1 MTAPRIGELFAG
13 YGGLG
18 MAVQQVYGGD
28 LAWYSEFDDAPSR
41 IMAHHHPGVPNYG
54 DVTAID
60 WGEIPRVDILTG
72 GFPCQ
77 DVSVAG
83 RRAGMTDG
91 TRSGLWSHMAH
102 AIGVLRPQLVV
113 IENVGGLFS
122 AEATSVVESHPWCL
136 GDGGT
141 GSDTVLLR
149 ALDAVL
155 STLSELGYDAEWT
168 ALRASDVGAPHGR
181 LRVFITAHPQGEQGS
196 LEHGDGRSTAHPS
209 GSRGGRWTT
218 LPLAGGEGGADA
230 PTLRADDRPDAS
242 GDAPRLM
249 PTPRAADG
257 MGHPLRS
264 HATDTSRL
272 EDAVAVNLLPTP
284 TAQPEAIGDP
294 EVRAARVE
302 RARAKHGRP
311 FGESLS
317 SAVGQLLP
325 TPSTL
330 DSIEARTTYGG
341 GNPTL
346 QGAVGGVSDVDAAR
360 HERAGRLL
368 PTPVSQPSG
377 NTPEEH
383 LRKKPGRDV
392 VTDLSIIAENGL
404 FATGGRLLPTPVVT
418 DSFGAR
424 NETSGRQ
431 PDSQHHSGRT
441 LGDVVWLGAWGE
453 YGPAIARWE
462 HIVGRPAPA
471 PTEPGKNRPRLS
483 SRFVE
488 WLMGLD
494 DGHVTG
500 VGLTRN
506 QELKALGNGVVPQQ
520 GAAALR
526 HLDQIRRTS

>member
-102 AIGVLRPQLVV
+102 AIDVLRPGLVV

-141 GSDTVLLR
+141 GSDTVFLR

-168 ALRASDVGAPHGR
+168 ALRAADVGAPHGR
-181 LRVFITAHPQGEQGS
+181 LRVFITAHPSGGGSGGRAALPLTGGTGEPDVAAVGAD
-196 LEHGDGRSTAHPS
+196 HRPGPS
-209 GSRGGRWTT
+209 G
-218 LPLAGGEGGADA
+218 
-230 PTLRADDRPDAS
+230 
-242 GDAPRLM
+242 
-249 PTPRAADG
+249 
-257 MGHPLRS
+257 
-264 HATDTSRL
+264 DTSGL
-272 EDAVAVNLLPTP
+272 TLLPTP

-325 TPSTL
+325 TP
-330 DSIEARTTYGG
+330 
-341 GNPTL
+341 
-346 QGAVGGVSDVDAAR
+346 
-360 HERAGRLL
+360 
-368 PTPVSQPSG
+368 VSQPSG
-377 NTPEEH
+377 NSPEEH

-392 VTDLSIIAENGL
+392 VTDLSIIAEHGL
-404 FATGGRLLPTPVVT
+404 FETGGRLIPTPSVADATGGHERRGGVRG
-418 DSFGAR
+418 DELLLKGLAKEGRLERFGPYA
-424 NETSGRQ
+424 
-431 PDSQHHSGRT
+431 P
-441 LGDVVWLGAWGE
+441 V
-453 YGPAIARWE
+453 IARWE
-462 HIVGRPAPA
+462 HVLGRPAPD
-471 PTEPGKNRPRLS
+471 PTEPGKTRPRLS

>member
-102 AIGVLRPQLVV
+102 AIDVLRPQLVV

-122 AEATSVVESHPWCL
+122 AEATSVMESHPWCL

-168 ALRASDVGAPHGR
+168 ALRAADVGAPHGR

-230 PTLRADDRPDAS
+230 PTLRADDRPYAS

-368 PTPVSQPSG
+368 PTPV
-377 NTPEEH
+377 
-383 LRKKPGRDV
+383 
-392 VTDLSIIAENGL
+392 
-404 FATGGRLLPTPVVT
+404 VT

-424 NETSGRQ
+424 NETSGRKEG
-431 PDSQHHSGRT
+431 SQHHSGRT
-441 LGDVVWLGAWGE
+441 LGDVAWLDAWGE
-453 YGPAIARWE
+453 YSPAIHRWE
-462 HIVGRPAPA
+462 RIIGRAAPD
-471 PTEPGKNRPRLS
+471 PTEPGKKRPRLS

>member
-102 AIGVLRPQLVV
+102 AIDVLRPQLVV

-181 LRVFITAHPQGEQGS
+181 LRVFV
-196 LEHGDGRSTAHPS
+196 TAHPS
-209 GSRGGRWTT
+209 GGGSGGWAA

-230 PTLRADDRPDAS
+230 PTVRADDRPDAS

-249 PTPRAADG
+249 
-257 MGHPLRS
+257 
-264 HATDTSRL
+264 
-272 EDAVAVNLLPTP
+272 
-284 TAQPEAIGDP
+284 
-294 EVRAARVE
+294 
-302 RARAKHGRP
+302 
-311 FGESLS
+311 
-317 SAVGQLLP
+317 P

-377 NTPEEH
+377 NSPEEH

-404 FATGGRLLPTPVVT
+404 FKTGGRLLPTPVVT
-418 DSFGAR
+418 DRTGTR
-424 NETSGRQ
+424 NETAGRR
-431 PDSQHHSGRT
+431 PGAKFASGRT
-441 LGDVVWLGAWGE
+441 LGDVTYLDAWGE
-453 YGPAIARWE
+453 YGHAISRWE
-462 HIVGRPAPA
+462 HILGRRAPD
-471 PTEPGKNRPRLS
+471 PTEPGKTRPRLAAK
-483 SRFVE
+483 FVE

>member
-102 AIGVLRPQLVV
+102 AIDVLRPQLVV

-168 ALRASDVGAPHGR
+168 ALRAADVGAPHGR
-181 LRVFITAHPQGEQGS
+181 LRVFITAHPSGGGS
-196 LEHGDGRSTAHPS
+196 
-209 GSRGGRWTT
+209 GGRTA
-218 LPLAGGEGGADA
+218 LALAGGTGEPDVATVGADH
-230 PTLRADDRPDAS
+230 RPGPS
-242 GDAPRLM
+242 GDAPGL
-249 PTPRAADG
+249 T
-257 MGHPLRS
+257 
-264 HATDTSRL
+264 
-272 EDAVAVNLLPTP
+272 LLPTP

-317 SAVGQLLP
+317 SAVGQLLPTPVSQPSGNSPEEHLRKKPGRQGGASLTDTLLP

-431 PDSQHHSGRT
+431 PDSQHHSGRA

>member
-77 DVSVAG
+77 DVSLAG

-102 AIGVLRPQLVV
+102 AIDVLRPQLVV

-141 GSDTVLLR
+141 GSDAVLLR
-149 ALDAVL
+149 AIDAVL

-181 LRVFITAHPQGEQGS
+181 LRVFITAHPAE
-196 LEHGDGRSTAHPS
+196 DTS

-230 PTLRADDRPDAS
+230 PTVRADDRPDAS
-242 GDAPRLM
+242 GGAPRLM

-284 TAQPEAIGDP
+284 VASEH
-294 EVRAARVE
+294 
-302 RARAKHGRP
+302 KGRRENP
-311 FGESLS
+311 SRQGGASLTDT
-317 SAVGQLLP
+317 LLP

-368 PTPVSQPSG
+368 PTPV
-377 NTPEEH
+377 
-383 LRKKPGRDV
+383 
-392 VTDLSIIAENGL
+392 
-404 FATGGRLLPTPVVT
+404 VT

-424 NETSGRQ
+424 NETSGRKEG
-431 PDSQHHSGRT
+431 SKHHSGRT
-441 LGDVVWLGAWGE
+441 LGDVTYLDAWGE
-453 YGPAIARWE
+453 YGPAVARWE
-462 HIVGRPAPA
+462 RVLGRRAPN
-471 PTEPGKNRPRLS
+471 PTEPGKNRPRLA

-506 QELKALGNGVVPQQ
+506 QELKALGNGVVVQQ

>member
-41 IMAHHHPGVPNYG
+41 IMAHHHAGVPNYG
-54 DVTAID
+54 DVTQID
-60 WGEIPRVDILTG
+60 WATVPPVDILTG

-102 AIGVLRPQLVV
+102 AIDVLRPGLVV

-141 GSDTVLLR
+141 GSDAVLLR
-149 ALDAVL
+149 AIDAVL

-168 ALRASDVGAPHGR
+168 ALRAADVGAPHGR
-181 LRVFITAHPQGEQGS
+181 LRVFITAHPSGGGSGGRAALPLTGGTGEPDVAAVGAD
-196 LEHGDGRSTAHPS
+196 HRPGPS
-209 GSRGGRWTT
+209 G
-218 LPLAGGEGGADA
+218 D
-230 PTLRADDRPDAS
+230 
-242 GDAPRLM
+242 
-249 PTPRAADG
+249 TPG
-257 MGHPLRS
+257 L
-264 HATDTSRL
+264 T
-272 EDAVAVNLLPTP
+272 LLPTP

-325 TPSTL
+325 TP
-330 DSIEARTTYGG
+330 
-341 GNPTL
+341 
-346 QGAVGGVSDVDAAR
+346 
-360 HERAGRLL
+360 
-368 PTPVSQPSG
+368 VSQPSG
-377 NTPEEH
+377 NSPEEH
-383 LRKKPGRDV
+383 LRKKPGRKV

-404 FATGGRLLPTPVVT
+404 FGTGGRLLPTPVVT

-424 NETSGRQ
+424 NETSGRKEG
-431 PDSQHHSGRT
+431 SQHHSGRT
-441 LGDVVWLGAWGE
+441 LGDVAWLDAWGE
-453 YGPAIARWE
+453 YSPAIHRWE
-462 HIVGRPAPA
+462 RIIGRAAPD
-471 PTEPGKNRPRLS
+471 PTEPGKKRPRLA

-494 DGHVTG
+494 EGHVTNTP
-500 VGLTRN
+500 GLTRAE
-506 QELKALGNGVVPQQ
+506 QLRALGNGVVPQQ
-520 GAAALR
+520 GAAALA
-526 HLDQIRRTS
+526 HLHSIRSTNP